1 MPSQAQVGITDG
13 VVRIGVIGFGWM
25 GEVHSRAYSRLHQH
39 YPAFPLRPQL
49 VAVADPAADDRA
61 VRAMS
66 AYGFTR
72 HARNWREIVEAP
84 DIDAVSITGPNF
96 IHRDA
101 AVAAAR
107 AGKHV
112 WVEKPVGRGLAET
125 EEVAQAIAAAG
136 VACAVGFNY
145 RHAPA
150 VVQARSLIAQGRLGR
165 VEHVELRLLADYAA
179 HPAGALSW
187 RFENARAGTGV
198 LGDLVSHGIDLA
210 RHLVGE
216 ISELVGDDATFI
228 GKRPRAT
235 ANSSHFDRSDSAD
248 LGVVENEDYV
258 CALLRFAEGAR
269 GMLLASRVAV
279 GEQCTYGFE
288 IHGDRGALA
297 WDFRRMGELRVCLD
311 QDFQDAAWQTQY
323 VAPGIGETGAFQPG
337 SGIAMGFDDLKV
349 IEAHHFLSSVATGTP
364 HGASIADA
372 VAAARALA
380 AMITSTAQRRWVTL

>member
-1 MPSQAQVGITDG
+1 MTDG

-25 GEVHSRAYSRLHQH
+25 GEVHSRAYSRLPQH
-39 YPAFPLRPQL
+39 YPDFLLRPQL

-61 VRAMS
+61 ARAMS
-66 AYGFTR
+66 SYGFSR
-72 HARNWREIVEAP
+72 RSRDWREVVEAP

-96 IHRDA
+96 IHRDV

-125 EEVAQAIAAAG
+125 EEVAQAIASAG
-136 VACAVGFNY
+136 VASAVGFNY

-150 VVQARSLIAQGRLGR
+150 VEQARSLIEQGRLGR

-187 RFENARAGTGV
+187 RFESARAGTGV
-198 LGDLVSHGIDLA
+198 LGDLASHGVDLV

-216 ISELVGDDATFI
+216 ITELVCDEATFI
-228 GKRPRAT
+228 GKRPLAGLD
-235 ANSSHFDRSDSAD
+235 SSHFARSVSDEIGA
-248 LGVVENEDYV
+248 VENEDYV
-258 CALLRFAEGAR
+258 CALLRFADGAR
-269 GMLLASRVAV
+269 GTLLASRVAV

-288 IHGDRGALA
+288 VHGERGALA

-311 QDFQDAAWQTQY
+311 QDFQDAAWQTRY

-349 IEAHHFLSSVATGTP
+349 IEAHHFLSSVASGRP
-364 HGASIADA
+364 HGATIADA

-380 AMITSTAQRRWVTL
+380 AMTTSTAQRRWVRL